1 MSAES
6 GPVGYDTSCQVPPS
20 AVVRQYVDTR
30 QSSYFSQRRFALD
43 VGCGRGRNALYMAK
57 YGFEVTGVD
66 INSEDLRL
74 GEQRLLAMGLGA
86 QACHFVEADIR
97 ELPNFA
103 RSFDV
108 VAANEVLNN
117 FPKPEQY
124 DVLRE
129 IQQRTKIQ
137 GIHLVSGYLVTPEV
151 REEQNRDQMLN
162 PGELRRFYE
171 MTGWH
176 IQSYMEDE
184 PKVYRRQGKEY
195 VETKAHLIAKSQR
208 FK

>member
-1 MSAES
+1 
-6 GPVGYDTSCQVPPS
+6 
-20 AVVRQYVDTR
+20 
-30 QSSYFSQRRFALD
+30 
-43 VGCGRGRNALYMAK
+43 
-57 YGFEVTGVD
+57 
-66 INSEDLRL
+66 
-74 GEQRLLAMGLGA
+74 
-86 QACHFVEADIR
+86 
-97 ELPNFA
+97 
-103 RSFDV
+103 
-108 VAANEVLNN
+108 
-117 FPKPEQY
+117 
-124 DVLRE
+124 
-129 IQQRTKIQ
+129 
-137 GIHLVSGYLVTPEV
+137 VSGYLVTPEV